1 MYRLLITLPFMAVIL
16 LGAVAAE
23 ASCVAPE
30 PPRTLPDGSTATYED
45 MLDAHRTVRA
55 FDDDVRRFTLCLELE
70 LKDLVADERLEED
83 MKNDLRELYVR
94 RNDAAIDEAEY
105 VVERF
110 NEQLRIFRERDAQ

>member
-1 MYRLLITLPFMAVIL
+1 MYRLPITQTVMAVIL

-23 ASCVAPE
+23 ANCIAPE

-55 FDDDVRRFTLCLELE
+55 FDDDVRSFTLCLELE
-70 LKDLVADERLEED
+70 LRELVADERLEEG

-94 RNDAAIDEAEY
+94 RNDAAIDEVEY
-105 VVERF
+105 VVEQF
-110 NEQLRIFRERDAQ
+110 NEQLRIFRERDIQ